1 MGAQNLH
8 ALKSSM
14 DKMAGSVLE
23 LADHLRGCVQH
34 EGRCAHV
41 AHSTPCSGQ
50 SACAGVG
57 GAPLAPQAV
66 SSLWSSSLSPPASPG
81 SKNTNIA
88 EHNLPPPSHYH
99 MRPESM
105 DTKVGQKA
113 AGELPTDA
121 EIARRSLA
129 HSPGDGARELQR
141 WDAGSACG
149 APEELE
155 SGALEGGGAAPE
167 RGSAASTGAAEL
179 AGAGPCPAAD
189 RPEQQVPCLPVRR
202 CESL

>member
-1 MGAQNLH
+1 
-8 ALKSSM
+8 
-14 DKMAGSVLE
+14 
-23 LADHLRGCVQH
+23 
-34 EGRCAHV
+34 
-41 AHSTPCSGQ
+41 
-50 SACAGVG
+50 
-57 GAPLAPQAV
+57 
-66 SSLWSSSLSPPASPG
+66 
-81 SKNTNIA
+81 
-88 EHNLPPPSHYH
+88 

-189 RPEQQVPCLPVRR
+189 RSEQQVPCLPVRR